1 MWIPAIAGWDVRAIV
16 RAQAENVSSD
26 EVMSVGRKRVT
37 PVFPIAATASSMRS
51 EVSAGSPKS
60 TPAKPFTCR
69 SKRPGSSTVRFVPAT
84 APSPPCV
91 SPEAR
96 PVHGASAAKA
106 PAIPALTMARRV
118 SSGMAPPRAPRA
130 PYRSTTTRG
139 TDAPAESIR
148 LTPSSTDRSVS
159 ITSVTGSTTTS
170 PT

>member
-1 MWIPAIAGWDVRAIV
+1 M
-16 RAQAENVSSD
+16 
-26 EVMSVGRKRVT
+26 
-37 PVFPIAATASSMRS
+37 
-51 EVSAGSPKS
+51 
-60 TPAKPFTCR
+60 
-69 SKRPGSSTVRFVPAT
+69 RFVPAM
-84 APSPPCV
+84 APSSPCV

-118 SSGMAPPRAPRA
+118 SSGMAFLPGLPAPS
-130 PYRSTTTRG
+130 YRSITTRG

-148 LTPSSTDRSVS
+148 LTPSSTERSVS